1 MKYGKIQEAF
11 KLSDLDSCA
20 LLISAIIHDFK
31 HPGKTNLFLINTGHA
46 IAVQYNGK
54 KNFKKFLK
62 KLKFL
67 KKINNFPLIPS

>member
-54 KNFKKFLK
+54 KIFSKKF
-62 KLKFL
+62 F
-67 KKINNFPLIPS
+67 